1 MRKEFLKRKA
11 AAISFSID
19 DILNSRKF
27 GTIYDTEDFYQDSY
41 RRWSV
46 RTFRVT
52 FTYRFGDTDFDLF
65 KKKNN
70 NNNIPEQQ
78 GQGGDDT
85 D

>member
-1 MRKEFLKRKA
+1 MRKEFLRKKA
-11 AAISFSID
+11 AAVSFSIN
-19 DILNSRKF
+19 DIFNSRKF

-52 FTYRFGDTDFDLF
+52 FTYKFGNTDLDLF

-70 NNNIPEQQ
+70 NNTNPASEEPV
-78 GQGGDDT
+78 DT